1 MRSQSNSPVVT
12 FFMLAP
18 LLAIPLLAVF
28 GVPRFHTS
36 KPASATVEKD
46 IVLGETT
53 NEKEITKPNTDKL
66 FEPIEFEPIDTS
78 SSFSQ
83 KNLEQNI
90 NQTKTVPVIHK
101 PDGLQDW
108 VVKGSA
114 MNSMQR
120 GTGSSPRRDI
130 RKRFEYLGEKKET
143 NHSGHSHSKR
153 DSHEFSSPFSADRA
167 DKNNN
172 KQVAFAESST
182 PRNPF
187 LESGFTSSH
196 EQQPLSEQGIKESNS
211 PLLPQSWKEAVGRLN
226 ALGIREFN
234 IQPGLNPNQ
243 FYFSCSYT
251 PKNNPRITHRFESNA
266 ASPLQAVQHAIL
278 QVEEWKRKR

>member
-28 GVPRFHTS
+28 GLPKFQIS
-36 KPASATVEKD
+36 KPASATIEND

-53 NEKEITKPNTDKL
+53 NEKETVQPSIDKL
-66 FEPIEFEPIDTS
+66 FEPIETS
-78 SSFSQ
+78 SPFPQ
-83 KNLEQNI
+83 NNLDQNI
-90 NQTKTVPVIHK
+90 NNVRTVPVIHK

-108 VVKGSA
+108 VVEGSET
-114 MNSMQR
+114 NSAQR
-120 GTGSSPRRDI
+120 GTTPSPRRDI
-130 RKRFEYLGEKKET
+130 RKRFEYLGEKNET
-143 NHSGHSHSKR
+143 NHSGHSHSKT
-153 DSHEFSSPFSADRA
+153 DSHEFSSRSSAER
-167 DKNNN
+167 NNQ
-172 KQVAFAESST
+172 KQVAFAGSSA

-196 EQQPLSEQGIKESNS
+196 EQQPLSEQRIKESDS

-266 ASPLQAVQHAIL
+266 ASPLQAVQNAIL

>member
-36 KPASATVEKD
+36 KPASATVEND

-53 NEKEITKPNTDKL
+53 NEKDITKPNTDKL
-66 FEPIEFEPIDTS
+66 FEPIDTS

-90 NQTKTVPVIHK
+90 NEARTVPVIHK

-108 VVKGSA
+108 VVEGSA
-114 MNSMQR
+114 INSTQR

-143 NHSGHSHSKR
+143 NHSGHSHSKMG
-153 DSHEFSSPFSADRA
+153 SHEFSSRPSA
-167 DKNNN
+167 DKNNH

-211 PLLPQSWKEAVGRLN
+211 SLLPQSWKEAVGRLN
-226 ALGIREFN
+226 TLGIREFN

-251 PKNNPRITHRFESNA
+251 PENNPRITHRFESNA
-266 ASPLQAVQHAIL
+266 ASPLKAVQHAIL
-278 QVEEWKRKR
+278 QVEEWKNKR